1 MQAQDTLE
9 SKQELTLVRRLF
21 DESERAILSVT
32 QAFAGLAGR
41 ETSLLP
47 SRPQS
52 NSASSR
58 PLPAPAGALARPHEL
73 SIHLPTSGLAE
84 DDPPPHARAPRARAP
99 DAGSRQTGRSPRR
112 SVDEQVLKRGA
123 AFPAV
128 GAAFPAVPCDVAPA
142 TWRVVSLAE
151 LLGRTSDSAA
161 AGGLLAGDSTAPHGY
176 VGPGDGPGGW
186 SVEAEKVGHA
196 GTDGSVPQRAV
207 VLADLISEAVLGA
220 SAHAGEREE
229 REGAS
234 AHAGGGE
241 REERRGG
248 TAHGRPLQDVH
259 FDRELGRRHREEP
272 HIGGF
277 GPDTPNAQADDR
289 APSLAN
295 DDRAWPGRRGFHG
308 GENEDDHSEE
318 SALED
323 EIAFLDRFD
332 DPPCCRTRG
341 RDWVRWCSAKPEAL
355 TLLPWAGRW
364 RAAASGFQKR
374 WEC

>member
-1 MQAQDTLE
+1 MQAEDTLE

-21 DESERAILSVT
+21 NESERAILSVT
-32 QAFAGLAGR
+32 QAFAGLTGR

-47 SRPQS
+47 ARPQS

-73 SIHLPTSGLAE
+73 SIHLPTSGLAD

-142 TWRVVSLAE
+142 TRRVVSLSE
-151 LLGRTSDSAA
+151 LLGRTADSAA
-161 AGGLLAGDSTAPHGY
+161 AGGLLAGDSTAPNGC
-176 VGPGDGPGGW
+176 VGPGDGRGGW
-186 SVEAEKVGHA
+186 SLEAQKIGHA

-220 SAHAGEREE
+220 SAHAG
-229 REGAS
+229 
-234 AHAGGGE
+234 GGE
-241 REERRGG
+241 REERGW
-248 TAHGRPLQDVH
+248 TAHGRPLQDDH
-259 FDRELGRRHREEP
+259 FDRKLGRRHREEP